1 VYKKKLENMRKLK
14 RFNESLADVI
24 DLEYIK
30 NCFIDII
37 DNGFKVLIT
46 RDIDDSGSEYVTTCT
61 VQILI
66 INLKFFREEKN
77 IEGIIHEFDKVTEM
91 TKDIKVSISKV
102 KIEYPNIKVDI
113 YMEPNKIEI
122 RFYEN

>member
-1 VYKKKLENMRKLK
+1 MRKLK
-14 RFNESLADVI
+14 RFNESNLYDVI

-46 RDIDDSGSEYVTTCT
+46 RDIDDSGNEYVTTCT

-66 INLKFFREEKN
+66 INLKFFREKKKD
-77 IEGIIHEFDKVTEM
+77 IESIIHDFDKVTEM
-91 TKDIKVSISKV
+91 TKDIKVSIDKV
-102 KIEYPNIKVDI
+102 KIEYPNIKVEI
-113 YMEPNKIEI
+113 YMGPNKIEI